1 MALIPP
7 IPPFPQLPYPLPFG
21 YEIDKSHI
29 LSLPPEDDFDPCA
42 INCFLDCLVRQRVM
56 RTGCDWVIVVNRKV
70 YYIKWRDVAPRG
82 PWTRC
87 VWDIFRIIP
96 GSCGCPSMPRML
108 GMQWDWATVIKTIRE
123 DVFSHWQNGD
133 ISGSKQT
140 VVAIGTNAL
149 QPAQVG
155 FPQVGPVLYLD
166 AADAST
172 ITLDGGAVAE
182 WADKSSKGNHALQT
196 VPANR
201 PTVATSSLNGLDTLR
216 FDAGLEQFM
225 DVELKALSDYHLLVV
240 GRFFFNNVWPRGTFF
255 SAAGFEG
262 SFGGAE
268 GKIYQD
274 DSVQPNGT
282 PFTFINP
289 SEVPMVATTLSA
301 GTFGILEYR
310 ESVSTTG
317 YAKLAVN
324 AFEQQVFSGDTS
336 DDYWDPTRQ
345 TFGEPEPL
353 PAAVGRSNWGI
364 NPLRTF
370 DYLDGNIGQILLYPR
385 VLAEGERVQIL
396 NVLRAKWGLGAPLN
410 FPP

>member
-7 IPPFPQLPYPLPFG
+7 IPPFPQLPFPLPFNG
-21 YEIDKSHI
+21 QIDPGHI
-29 LSLPPEDDFDPCA
+29 LQPPPEDDFDPCA
-42 INCFLDCLVRQRVM
+42 INCYLDCLIKQQVM
-56 RTGCDWVIVVNRKV
+56 RRGCDWVLILNRKV
-70 YYIKWRDVAPRG
+70 YYVKWRDVAPRG

-87 VWDIFRIIP
+87 VWDIFRLIP
-96 GSCGCPSMPRML
+96 PVCGCPSMPRML
-108 GMQWDWATVIKTIRE
+108 GMQWEWKTVIETIRQ

-133 ISGSKQT
+133 ISGSGQT
-140 VVAIGTNAL
+140 VVAIGTNVF

-155 FPQVGPVLYLD
+155 VAPVGPVLALD
-166 AADAST
+166 ASDASS

-182 WADKSSKGNHALQT
+182 WADLSTMNNNAVQT

-201 PTVATSSLNGLDTLR
+201 PTVDAASQNGLDTLR
-216 FDAGLEQFM
+216 FDAGLEQFLNL
-225 DVELKALSDYHLLVV
+225 ELKAFSDYHLFVV

-255 SAAGFEG
+255 SAAGYEM

-289 SEVPMVATTLSA
+289 SEVPMVATTLGA

-310 ESVSTTG
+310 ETVSTTG
-317 YAKLAVN
+317 VAELALN

-336 DDYWDPTRQ
+336 DDFWDPTRQ
-345 TFGEPEPL
+345 TFGEPAPI
-353 PAAVGRSNWGI
+353 PAALGRSNWGV
-364 NPLRTF
+364 NPLRQF
-370 DYLDGNIGQILLYPR
+370 DYLDGNIGQIVLYPK
-385 VLAEGERVQIL
+385 VLSEGQRVQIL